1 MLKLSLKS
9 LFLFS
14 LISFYNFSNGQGC
27 SDAGFCTINSF
38 KPNNTDS
45 TQETKN
51 QFKTGA
57 FWGNADNSILAY
69 GSYIEYNRL
78 LNNKWSI
85 DLKITSLGQNGNNIS
100 TYGLSDAFINA
111 NFKAHENIKLTI
123 GAKLPF
129 TSANKLI
136 PSNGTMPPSS
146 RSLPMDYQASLGT
159 IDFIFGVGFQFKKI
173 QLAAA
178 IQQPITQNSNTF
190 APNTISTIGY
200 SQLNQ
205 FQNTNQFKRSGDV
218 LLRISYPFTV
228 KERLIIT
235 PSLLPIYHLAND
247 KYKDF
252 QNIKREII
260 GSQGLTLNG
269 NLYFDYE
276 INHKN
281 TIQLNMGMPFIVR
294 KSRPDGLTRSFIMNL
309 EYKFSF

>member
-9 LFLFS
+9 LLLFG
-14 LISFYNFSNGQGC
+14 LISFYNSSYSQGC

-45 TQETKN
+45 TPLTKN

-57 FWGNADNSILAY
+57 FWGNADNSILTY
-69 GSYIEYNRL
+69 GAYIEFNRQ

-85 DLKITSLGQNGNNIS
+85 DLKITSLGQNGNNLS
-100 TYGLSDAFINA
+100 TFGLSDAFINA
-111 NFKAHENIKLTI
+111 NFKANENIKLTI
-123 GAKLPF
+123 GTKLPF
-129 TSANKLI
+129 TRANKQI
-136 PSNGTMPPSS
+136 PPNKTMPQFTS
-146 RSLPMDYQASLGT
+146 SLPMDYQASLGT
-159 IDFIFGVGFQFKKI
+159 IDLIFGVGYQFKKI

-190 APNTISTIGY
+190 TPNTISTVGY
-200 SQLNQ
+200 SELNQ

-218 LLRISYPFTV
+218 LIRISYPFTL
-228 KERLIIT
+228 KERLMIT

-247 KYKDF
+247 KYTDF
-252 QNIKREII
+252 TNIQREII

-269 NLYFDYE
+269 NLYFDYKL
-276 INHKN
+276 NDKN
-281 TIQLNMGMPFIVR
+281 TIQLNTGMPFIVR

-309 EYKFSF
+309 EYRFNF

>member
-1 MLKLSLKS
+1 MLKFPLKS
-9 LFLFS
+9 LLLFG
-14 LISFYNFSNGQGC
+14 LISFYNSSYSQGC

-45 TQETKN
+45 TPLTKN

-69 GSYIEYNRL
+69 GAYIEFNRQ

-100 TYGLSDAFINA
+100 AFGLSDAFINA
-111 NFKAHENIKLTI
+111 NFKANENLKFTI
-123 GAKLPF
+123 GTKLPF
-129 TSANKLI
+129 SRANKQI
-136 PSNGTMPPSS
+136 PPNKTMPQFTS
-146 RSLPMDYQASLGT
+146 SLPMDYQASLGT
-159 IDFIFGVGFQFKKI
+159 VDLIFGVGYQFKKI

-190 APNTISTIGY
+190 TPYTISTVGY
-200 SQLNQ
+200 SELNQ
-205 FQNTNQFKRSGDV
+205 FQNTNQFIRSGDV
-218 LLRISYPFTV
+218 LIRISYPFTL
-228 KERLIIT
+228 KERLMIT

-247 KYKDF
+247 KYTDF
-252 QNIKREII
+252 TNIQREII

-269 NLYFDYE
+269 NLYFDYKL
-276 INHKN
+276 NDKN

-309 EYKFSF
+309 EYRFNF